1 MSSPGAQQSHAMA
14 SAINAYSNAT
24 NGNPLG
30 SQVAKG
36 ILGLGI
42 GSIPIVGS
50 LASTLL
56 NYGLDSLKIAQQNRY
71 NSPERELQRLSRAG
85 LPGAAYMHGMGNTQ
99 QNISGASFDPTIGT
113 QQGVQQYLQDRF
125 QKQQLELMQADMRL
139 REQQIRN
146 ATYGADIK
154 GGERN
159 WMLSGDPITGTT
171 NQARLFQLGRQI
183 KVMQE
188 WVGNNKAFGI
198 DLDNALKSGMI
209 QLGIPFRKGEADIS
223 KVYSDIS
230 VNDARKLFMTKQM
243 DKITRDIAL
252 SFTREEKLKSEI
264 GLNVQNHSIRELQER
279 IRQTLLKAAIDPV
292 TGLIRKD
299 KLVGPMLME
308 ALPMVSF
315 PLPW

>member
-159 WMLSGDPITGTT
+159 WMLSGDPITGGT
-171 NQARLFQLGRQI
+171 NQARLFQLGRQL
-183 KVMQE
+183 KVMQQ
-188 WVGNNKAFGI
+188 WVGENRAFGY
-198 DLDNALKSGMI
+198 DLDNALKSGML
-209 QLGIPFRKGEADIS
+209 QLGIPFRKGLKELEVMS
-223 KVYSDIS
+223 SNIS
-230 VNDARKLFMTKQM
+230 VNDARKLLMSKQM
-243 DKITRDIAL
+243 EKITRDIAL

-264 GLNVQNHSIRELQER
+264 GLNLQNQSIRQLQER
-279 IRQTLLKAAIDPV
+279 IRQTWLNAMIDPI
-292 TGLIRKD
+292 TGLIKRE
-299 KLVGPMLME
+299 KLTAASLME
-308 ALPMVSF
+308 TLPFISF

>member
-146 ATYGADIK
+146 VTYGADIK

-159 WMLSGDPITGTT
+159 WMLSGDPITGGT
-171 NQARLFQLGRQI
+171 NQARLLQLGRQL
-183 KVMQE
+183 KVMQQ
-188 WVGNNKAFGI
+188 WVGENRAYGY
-198 DLDNALKSGMI
+198 DLDNALKSGML
-209 QLGIPFRKGEADIS
+209 QLGIPFRKGLKELEVMS
-223 KVYSDIS
+223 SNIS
-230 VNDARKLFMTKQM
+230 VNDARKLLMSKQM

-264 GLNVQNHSIRELQER
+264 GLNLQNQSIRQLQER
-279 IRQTLLKAAIDPV
+279 IRQTWLNAMIDPT
-292 TGLIRKD
+292 TGLIRKE
-299 KLVGPMLME
+299 KLAGASLME
-308 ALPMVSF
+308 ALPFVSM